1 MAVKSLNIYNHAKEL
16 FDPNCCDELT
26 SRMLINRIYYAAYG
40 HALCEVENRL
50 FYELDKNNPSVHQR
64 LIRSF
69 GNISSK
75 DSDQIKNAAKVA
87 NFLRQASLFRK
98 KADYELDKNVHVNDV
113 KQTFLIVENI
123 INLLEELN

>member
-40 HALCEVENRL
+40 HALSEVENKL
-50 FYELDKNNPSVHQR
+50 FYELDEKNPSVHQR
-64 LIRSF
+64 LIKCF
-69 GNISSK
+69 GNIKSK
-75 DSDQIKNAAKVA
+75 DANQTKKAAKIA
-87 NFLRQASLFRK
+87 NSLRQASIFRK
-98 KADYELDKNVHVNDV
+98 KSDYELNANIHVNDV
-113 KQTFLIVENI
+113 KQTFLIVEDI